1 MSRQSIVFR
10 VGADDRQVVATRLE
24 GSHATEFAFD
34 GFADIDHLLGGVLS
48 KLERLGLQP
57 SERSLDL
64 AMLAAAITAADTRVE
79 RSKEGQDGWTRE
91 LEICLPVHDQE
102 AWLRVASLLER
113 TLNFL
118 TGDRWAMTFRPRSP
132 SVARIIEP
140 LTETLAERPTDVCL
154 FSGGLDSFIGAID
167 LLSEGKR
174 VLLVSHYWDSV
185 TSKHQDVCLKALE
198 ERYED
203 VSFFSVRARV
213 GFETGAVDGSWA
225 ENTLRA
231 RSFLFFSLA
240 ALAADAIG
248 RSVTIHVPENG
259 LISLNVPLDPLRLGS
274 LSTRTTHPYYM
285 SRFNELLRAIGLGG
299 SLHNSYRHMTKGEM
313 VEECEDIDFLRE
325 HAKETISC
333 SSPAKARFSADEERR
348 KPKNCGHCVPCL
360 IRRAALKRGFG
371 EDDTE
376 YQLEELEDAELDS
389 KSAEGEHVRSF
400 QLAISRLRTK
410 PGRARFDIHKP
421 GPLIDF
427 SDDWGDYE
435 AVYRDGLEEVAD
447 LLKNVEAR
455 PSE

>member
-10 VGADDRQVVATRLE
+10 VGADDRLVVATRLE

-34 GFADIDHLLGGVLS
+34 GFADIDRLLGGVLS

-102 AWLRVASLLER
+102 AWLPVVSLLER

-118 TGDRWAMTFRPRSP
+118 TGDRWTVTFRPRSP
-132 SVARIIEP
+132 SAARIIEP

-167 LLSEGKR
+167 LLSEGKS

-185 TSKHQDVCLKALE
+185 TSKHQDVCLNALE
-198 ERYED
+198 ERYKD

-213 GFETGAVDGSWA
+213 GFETGAIDGSWA

-248 RSVTIHVPENG
+248 RNVTIHVPENG

-371 EDDTE
+371 QDDTE
-376 YQLEELEDAELDS
+376 YQLEDLENAELDS

-427 SDDWGDYE
+427 PDDWGDYE

-447 LLKNVEAR
+447 LLQNVEAR
-455 PSE
+455 PLE

>member
-10 VGADDRQVVATRLE
+10 VGADDRQVVAARLE
-24 GSHATEFAFD
+24 DSHATEFAFE
-34 GFADIDHLLGGVLS
+34 GFADIDYLLGGILS

-64 AMLAAAITAADTRVE
+64 AVLAAAITAADTRVE
-79 RSKEGQDGWTRE
+79 RGKEGQDGWTRE
-91 LEICLPVHDQE
+91 LEICLPVLDLDT
-102 AWLRVASLLER
+102 WLRVAPLLEV

-118 TGDRWAMTFRPRSP
+118 TGDRWAMTFRSRSP
-132 SVARIIEP
+132 SAARIIEP

-167 LLSEGKR
+167 LLSEGKS

-185 TSKHQDVCLKALE
+185 TSKHQDVCLEALE
-198 ERYED
+198 ERFKG

-213 GFETGAVDGSWA
+213 GFEAGAVEGSWA

-248 RSVTIHVPENG
+248 GNVTIHVPENG

-299 SLHNSYRHMTKGEM
+299 FLNNNYRHMTKGEM
-313 VEECEDIDFLRE
+313 VEECEDTDFLRE
-325 HAKETISC
+325 HARETISC

-371 EDDTE
+371 DDNTE

-427 SDDWGDYE
+427 PDDWGDYE

-455 PSE
+455 PSK